1 MRDFLALLGALLVN
15 LVLLLGLMYL
25 PPVGIQSLEN
35 IYVFVWLSFGLL
47 INLAYLRR
55 ALKLDRRRRTPAA
68 RRRSPVN
75 LEDSREIIHRR
86 RRQPLA

>member
-55 ALKLDRRRRTPAA
+55 ALKLDRRRQTPAA

-75 LEDSREIIHRR
+75 LEDCREIIHRR

>member
-55 ALKLDRRRRTPAA
+55 ALKLDRRRQTPAA
-68 RRRSPVN
+68 RHRSPVN
-75 LEDSREIIHRR
+75 MEDSREIIPRR